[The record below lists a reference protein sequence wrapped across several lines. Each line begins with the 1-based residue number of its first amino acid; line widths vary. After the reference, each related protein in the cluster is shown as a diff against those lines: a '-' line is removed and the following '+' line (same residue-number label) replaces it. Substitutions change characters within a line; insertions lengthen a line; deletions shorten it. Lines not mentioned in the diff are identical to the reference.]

1 MMINEKEWQ
10 YVTEVVATF
19 LCLDCFDGDEEG
31 IYQETKK
38 MVSVLESYRSH
49 WDYKTLLSLLRT
61 YYRAMKPMAEASA
74 ENLGQFLR
82 CVDKAGVGDN
92 AGIKLYF
99 RQWEEEYGADYKG
112 LCNRV
117 GIAA

>member
-1 MMINEKEWQ
+1 MINKKEWQ

-49 WDYKTLLSLLRT
+49 WDYQTLLSLLRT

-74 ENLGQFLR
+74 ENLGQFLY

-99 RQWEEEYGADYKG
+99 HQWEEEYGADYNE
-112 LCNRV
+112 LCSRA
-117 GIAA
+117 GIVA